1 MSHYDMK
8 CDQVCHPVLDTGS
21 RKSLKILDSR
31 VKQERDSHGF
41 MAFFHIAKPLL
52 LVFILILTLQQQ
64 AFATPASTYVDVNDE
79 AYRDIEKLVA
89 FGLCPPPMID
99 QRPFLRSEFARLI
112 AEAIKNNKTH
122 DIVLSSDMKFGD
134 YEELLARKHYI
145 DALLAK
151 LTKEFKEELI
161 ERGVLP
167 GNSPTII
174 GHGLEDVRF
183 DTIYMSSAPL
193 TILYDNG
200 VGDVSAT
207 VTPLNHYNSGRH
219 AIDGFQQSFEFISR
233 FKLSKFFAFRVQPRI
248 EANIWSNSRDS
259 ENKMLLQEGY
269 GVVQVGD
276 AALTF
281 GRMGIVYGPGTHGSL
296 ILTDNAR
303 PLDQI
308 QISTPSPFRFPWI
321 FKHLG
326 QWRISLFGA
335 NLGPESYLK
344 YTWLTG
350 YRLSYMPV
358 RYLELGFG
366 NSTMMG
372 GDGSPYLSSLDIF
385 GEFFGFRPAG
395 TTPTSPNKTNHLMEA
410 TVTARIPPLWG
421 ATIYGSLLN
430 DDKRDTLERFFV
442 DGSSYLGGLYLPRIN
457 PSGTADLRL
466 EFRRMCAISYRHILY
481 LDGYTLDHLYIGDAL
496 GSDALGFHAN
506 LNYDLSNKILL
517 SAFFDWELR
526 RSNMHVLTM
535 EPDGTYGDTV
545 VTQRGPADE
554 RYRGVLRAR
563 FQSKHYYKLYTS
575 FGYERVLNEQYQAGV
590 DKNNWL
596 FSVLIKF
603 DLDRYF
609 RFQTK
614 N

>member
-1 MSHYDMK
+1 
-8 CDQVCHPVLDTGS
+8 
-21 RKSLKILDSR
+21 
-31 VKQERDSHGF
+31 
-41 MAFFHIAKPLL
+41 
-52 LVFILILTLQQQ
+52 
-64 AFATPASTYVDVNDE
+64 
-79 AYRDIEKLVA
+79 
-89 FGLCPPPMID
+89 
-99 QRPFLRSEFARLI
+99 
-112 AEAIKNNKTH
+112 
-122 DIVLSSDMKFGD
+122 
-134 YEELLARKHYI
+134 
-145 DALLAK
+145 
-151 LTKEFKEELI
+151 
-161 ERGVLP
+161 
-167 GNSPTII
+167 
-174 GHGLEDVRF
+174 
-183 DTIYMSSAPL
+183 
-193 TILYDNG
+193 
-200 VGDVSAT
+200 
-207 VTPLNHYNSGRH
+207 
-219 AIDGFQQSFEFISR
+219 
-233 FKLSKFFAFRVQPRI
+233 
-248 EANIWSNSRDS
+248 
-259 ENKMLLQEGY
+259 
-269 GVVQVGD
+269 
-276 AALTF
+276 
-281 GRMGIVYGPGTHGSL
+281 
-296 ILTDNAR
+296 
-303 PLDQI
+303 
-308 QISTPSPFRFPWI
+308 
-321 FKHLG
+321 
-326 QWRISLFGA
+326 
-335 NLGPESYLK
+335 
-344 YTWLTG
+344 
-350 YRLSYMPV
+350 MPV

-545 VTQRGPADE
+545 VTQRGPSDE